1 MFRAQRLRF
10 SNVYFIELNTRLN
23 SVKSMEQFPQAR
35 TFQSL
40 YYTGNYD
47 SISSYLD
54 PGFRGLFWTVR
65 ERSDHKIQHC
75 RWSQSTPQFLITV
88 SQRTRPS
95 AKPMRADRWQLEYRG
110 LVQMV
115 QSREFEKVIKSQ
127 CGYSAVRIVR
137 ILSTHGDLGEKDI
150 QQYSVFEI

>member
-1 MFRAQRLRF
+1 
-10 SNVYFIELNTRLN
+10 
-23 SVKSMEQFPQAR
+23 
-35 TFQSL
+35 
-40 YYTGNYD
+40 
-47 SISSYLD
+47 
-54 PGFRGLFWTVR
+54 
-65 ERSDHKIQHC
+65 
-75 RWSQSTPQFLITV
+75 
-88 SQRTRPS
+88 
-95 AKPMRADRWQLEYRG
+95 MRADRWQLEYRG